1 MRLSKILLGL
11 VLVAVALF
19 VVSAVVS
26 AVFAA
31 ISFIWWVFRTTVAL
45 AIIGA
50 ILYGGYR
57 VYSWFS
63 DDSEPAEQS
72 FSSSM
77 SSASTA
83 TSTDVSPD
91 NRVDDLRQRYA
102 SGEISEAELERRL
115 ERELADDGVDSIDR
129 ELERE
134 RR

>member
-63 DDSEPAEQS
+63 DDS
-72 FSSSM
+72 
-77 SSASTA
+77 ASTA

-91 NRVDDLRQRYA
+91 NRVDELRQRYA